1 MTRITRIL
9 FLACVSSVALAAL
22 FLSIHDLYWGY
33 VYEHYRNTP
42 RALQGLWQVFDL
54 FRNPEGFIR
63 CYLHQSFLRGFCN
76 IWFLA
81 AGLTAFSIDWKKIWT
96 KRRDLVVA
104 TFFSDIRETIPS
116 FKHVFGFFLSSL
128 YCILLFGT
136 LDSIGMASRYGL
148 RDLAYAADGL
158 GSYEFGEQIFSLTR
172 DERGNTLASTSGF
185 TGHDSDRNEI
195 ENGRLNRMVEK
206 TYGAHSVEMARRQQI
221 LSNHL
226 QTNFEDFVT
235 AEKARKDAIKIY
247 SQLGRPRERAENLAQ
262 LAYIQAELR
271 NFDSARRS
279 VDEALQAVSGD
290 AGQPGERAF
299 VALQVYP
306 ALWSMGDKERANRL
320 LRENNYREAPVKP
333 EQNSAMN
340 ILYAIFLLIAL
351 NFAISKTKRGLLNRL
366 ASRWTVQLNSAS
378 NNELKTYWLNKLI
391 NLELFRGGLQ
401 AADDNSKTL
410 LRIAETS

>member
-1 MTRITRIL
+1 
-9 FLACVSSVALAAL
+9 
-22 FLSIHDLYWGY
+22 
-33 VYEHYRNTP
+33 
-42 RALQGLWQVFDL
+42 
-54 FRNPEGFIR
+54 
-63 CYLHQSFLRGFCN
+63 
-76 IWFLA
+76 
-81 AGLTAFSIDWKKIWT
+81 
-96 KRRDLVVA
+96 
-104 TFFSDIRETIPS
+104 
-116 FKHVFGFFLSSL
+116 
-128 YCILLFGT
+128 
-136 LDSIGMASRYGL
+136 MASRYGL